1 MFKINF
7 LEHHRKQVTKQQV
20 FDRRLWKIGLG
31 VVVGTVVIALIAVGA
46 SFWLQLQLKQL
57 QDRQSELE
65 KAVLFQEDAEKS
77 MLILENK
84 LSLVGDLLD
93 QRKDKN

>member
-57 QDRQSELE
+57 QDRQAELE

-77 MLILENK
+77 MLILEKK
-84 LSLVGDLLD
+84 LS
-93 QRKDKN
+93 